1 MNNEKSLKERMVRS
15 TDYNRIVEVRA
26 AQHKEDE
33 KDDEMIIEGRAVVY
47 DEDTL
52 LFSFQDPFADEEE
65 TIEVHEIIDR
75 HALDE
80 TDTKDC
86 FLKFNHSDEVL
97 PLARTKNG
105 SLELRNEEDGLYIRA
120 KLPNTQ
126 QARDLYTLVKEGII
140 DKMSFAFT
148 IDEERCEQEEDK
160 DNHLTRYTYTV
171 LKIRKLYDVAAVNL
185 PAYESTDL
193 YARRHGDVE
202 TLREKVES
210 DRAEKRLAD
219 KKQEALD
226 FIKSHSSN

>member
-1 MNNEKSLKERMVRS
+1 MPKDIKERMVRS

-26 AQHKEDE
+26 AQHREDE
-33 KDDEMIIEGRAVVY
+33 SEDEMIIEGRAVVY

-52 LFSFQDPFADEEE
+52 LFSLPIGRD
-65 TIEVHEIIDR
+65 TIEVHEKIDR

-148 IDEERCEQEEDK
+148 IDKERCEEEEDK
-160 DNHLTRYTYTV
+160 ENHIVRYYYTV

-185 PAYESTDL
+185 PAYDSTDL

-202 TLREKVES
+202 ALREKVEA
-210 DRAEKRLAD
+210 DRAEKRLAEA
-219 KKQEALD
+219 KNEALE

>member
-1 MNNEKSLKERMVRS
+1 MPEKKKPIIERMIKN

-26 AQHKEDE
+26 AQHKEEDKDE
-33 KDDEMIIEGRAVVY
+33 DMIIEGRAVVY

-52 LFSFQDPFADEEE
+52 LFSLPFDGE
-65 TIEVHEIIDR
+65 TVEVHEIIDR

-120 KLPNTQ
+120 KLPDTQ

-148 IDEERCEQEEDK
+148 IDEETCEEEEDEENK
-160 DNHLTRYTYTV
+160 VVRYTYRV
-171 LKIRKLYDVAAVNL
+171 MKIRKLYDVAAVNL
-185 PAYESTDL
+185 PAYDSTEL

-202 TLREKVES
+202 ALREKVEAE
-210 DRAEKRLAD
+210 RA
-219 KKQEALD
+219 KKSLERAKAEALE
-226 FIKSHSSN
+226 FIKNSSSNQ

>member
-1 MNNEKSLKERMVRS
+1 MSKDIKERMVRS
-15 TDYNRIVEVRA
+15 TDYNRLIEVRA

-33 KDDEMIIEGRAVVY
+33 TDDEMIIEGRAVVY

-52 LFSFQDPFADEEE
+52 LFSLPFDGE
-65 TIEVHEIIDR
+65 TIEVHEVIDR

-148 IDEERCEQEEDK
+148 IDEERCEEEEDK
-160 DNHLTRYTYTV
+160 ENKVTRYTYTV

-185 PAYESTDL
+185 PAYESTEL

-202 TLREKVES
+202 TLREKVEAE
-210 DRAEKRLAD
+210 RAARSLQA
-219 KKQEALD
+219 KKDEALE
-226 FIKSHSSN
+226 FIKNHSSN